1 MSWVFFYQIDAY
13 FIFEMG
19 ITDNLGH
26 EQKVSC
32 FFLKYNTTASSPVP
46 IYSLSSLESSWAQA
60 LLYFSL
66 PIFCPSEL
74 QTELSP
80 KPWSQY
86 CRTSQAQFL
95 KHHPGHCPKAHTG
108 RHISVTP
115 PLLCTNF
122 LCSELP
128 SNCNKI
134 YEGSNI
140 SRMNW
145 YFDFSFQGIS
155 AHYDREGKEVQ
166 IHSDKGHLA
175 TTSSHRE
182 QKAKPELEMNIPF
195 KFLHIVV
202 TSSMLHD
209 IKFPWLSET
218 RVLCL
223 DQMVLNSCVCG
234 EAFACKP

>member
-1 MSWVFFYQIDAY
+1 MSWVFFYQIDSY

-80 KPWSQY
+80 KPWSQH

-108 RHISVTP
+108 RHIPVTP

-128 SNCNKI
+128 STVTK
-134 YEGSNI
+134 Y
-140 SRMNW
+140 M
-145 YFDFSFQGIS
+145 
-155 AHYDREGKEVQ
+155 RE
-166 IHSDKGHLA
+166 A
-175 TTSSHRE
+175 TSVGWIDILTFPFRGFLPIMIE
-182 QKAKPELEMNIPF
+182 KAKKYRSIVTRGIWQPLP
-195 KFLHIVV
+195 HIG
-202 TSSMLHD
+202 S
-209 IKFPWLSET
+209 K
-218 RVLCL
+218 
-223 DQMVLNSCVCG
+223 
-234 EAFACKP
+234 KPSQS